1 MTRSYKLL
9 DYERET
15 NLAIIT
21 NTIILGTVV
30 ILVASF
36 TLTIALLSSFVKILP
51 VDNNSSLG
59 N

>member
-36 TLTIALLSSFVKILP
+36 TLTITLLSSFVEIHP
-51 VDNNSSLG
+51 IDTNSSLG

>member
-36 TLTIALLSSFVKILP
+36 TLTITLLSSFVEINP
-51 VDNNSSLG
+51 IDTNSSLG

>member
-36 TLTIALLSSFVKILP
+36 TLTIALLSCFVEINP
-51 VDNNSSLG
+51 IDTNSSLG

>member
-36 TLTIALLSSFVKILP
+36 TLTIALLSSFVEIHP
-51 VDNNSSLG
+51 IDTNSSLG